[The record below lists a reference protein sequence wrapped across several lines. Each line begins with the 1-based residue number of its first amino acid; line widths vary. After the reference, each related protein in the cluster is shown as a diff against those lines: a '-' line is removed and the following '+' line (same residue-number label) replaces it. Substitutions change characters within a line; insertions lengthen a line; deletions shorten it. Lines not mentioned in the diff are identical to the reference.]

1 MPPFIES
8 KNNGKHLKTNDSSTF
23 RTNQGLENNLKS
35 IFSKKLLYLAKIR
48 RSVDV
53 SPKGPLRDIQ

>member
-1 MPPFIES
+1 
-8 KNNGKHLKTNDSSTF
+8 LKTNDSSTF